1 MSNGALTRAALL
13 RLCGEALAA
22 GHATLTVT
30 LPPEWRRRD
39 VPGFPRF
46 EVLSVTRGGYSNVS
60 IPAAKLV
67 AWLDGIV
74 AE

>member
-1 MSNGALTRAALL
+1 VM
-13 RLCGEALAA
+13 
-22 GHATLTVT
+22 
-30 LPPEWRRRD
+30 
-39 VPGFPRF
+39 
-46 EVLSVTRGGYSNVS
+46 SVTRGGYSNVS